1 MVLREIL
8 EKREYEYLSAY
19 AKKSAESKGRERSEN
34 KCDIRTEYQRDADRI
49 IHSKAFRRLMH
60 KTQVF
65 LSPSKDHYR
74 TRLTHTLEVSQI
86 GRAIARGLRLNENLT
101 EAIALGHDLGHTPF
115 GHTGE
120 QVLDEICEHGFKHNE
135 QSLRVVDVIER
146 ETGLNLTYEVRDGI
160 LNHTSKGNAETL
172 EGKII
177 QYADRIAYINH
188 DVDDAIRA
196 GVLSDNTLPREYISI
211 LGDTHSKRI
220 NNMIFNILENSEN
233 TNDIKMS
240 GDFYDAMIGLRK
252 FMFDN
257 VYLSKNV
264 KKEEDKSK
272 GVVKTL
278 YDYFFNNID
287 KLPEEYLNMLERYGK
302 SRVVCDYI
310 AGMTDRYAIRLFE
323 EIYVPK
329 SF

>member
-8 EKREYEYLSAY
+8 EKREYEYLSCY
-19 AKKSAESKGRERSEN
+19 AMKSAESKGRVRPED
-34 KCDIRTEYQRDADRI
+34 KCDIRTDYQRDADRI

-86 GRAIARGLRLNENLT
+86 GRAIARGLCLNENLT

-120 QVLDEICEHGFKHNE
+120 AVLNEICEHGFKHNE
-135 QSLRVVDVIER
+135 QSLRVVDIIER

-196 GVLSDNTLPREYISI
+196 GVLSNDMLPKEYISV
-211 LGDTHSKRI
+211 LGNTHSKRI

-240 GDFYDAMIGLRK
+240 EDFYNAMIGLRK

-278 YDYFFNNID
+278 YDYFLNNID
-287 KLPEEYLNMLERYGK
+287 KLPEEYLNMLEKYGK